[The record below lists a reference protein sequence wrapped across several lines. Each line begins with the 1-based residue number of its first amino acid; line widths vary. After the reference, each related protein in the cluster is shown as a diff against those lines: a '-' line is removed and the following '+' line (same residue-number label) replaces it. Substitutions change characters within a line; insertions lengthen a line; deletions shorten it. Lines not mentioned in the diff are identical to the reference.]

1 MAELVIR
8 WVNDEAV
15 DILLDG
21 EELSGVNH
29 DEHGWD
35 GMQVALDLSRTFAR
49 KLGATVR
56 VEGDPNL

>member
-21 EELSGVNH
+21 DELISVNH

-49 KLGATVR
+49 KLGADVR